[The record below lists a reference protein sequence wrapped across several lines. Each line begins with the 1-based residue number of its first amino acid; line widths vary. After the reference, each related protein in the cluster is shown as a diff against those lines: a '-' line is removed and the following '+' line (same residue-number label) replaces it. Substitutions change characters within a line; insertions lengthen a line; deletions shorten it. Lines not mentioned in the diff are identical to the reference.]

1 MVNKQK
7 NELTHEVAQEFVKLI
22 ERINYENELYN
33 DLSTNTNLS
42 KDEIHLV
49 IKERLDS
56 MVYQLVYSLES
67 SNDYLNKEIS
77 VE

>member
-1 MVNKQK
+1 MTNK
-7 NELTHEVAQEFVKLI
+7 LTHEVAQDFVKLI
-22 ERINYENELYN
+22 ERINYENKLYH

-56 MVYQLVYSLES
+56 MVYQLVYSLEPC
-67 SNDYLNKEIS
+67 NDYLNKEIS
-77 VE
+77 TE